1 MLHLHRR
8 VRGVSDVEREH
19 VEAWV
24 NPSAW
29 DDPEAAE
36 QAIEAILASGS
47 TDEADWVRIAGGD
60 EADIAA
66 AAERD
71 LDRGDSWQLGEAVD
85 RFQEA
90 EAALDAAREELH
102 SMIRSEHRRGTS
114 AYRLAQ
120 ITGITERHIG
130 RIVGGRR

>member
-1 MLHLHRR
+1 M
-8 VRGVSDVEREH
+8 EREH

-71 LDRGDSWQLGEAVD
+71 LARYVRLRELGEAVD